1 MMIIARQRTIITI
14 KKSNDAN
21 YDYANSSAAAIV
33 FRGCAEA
40 MYKHDYGCD
49 REMQVSDVGGGH
61 DDDDNSGD
69 VSDGEDREILVSGDH
84 HHHHQQ
90 HIVGHWWR

>member
-1 MMIIARQRTIITI
+1 MI
-14 KKSNDAN
+14 
-21 YDYANSSAAAIV
+21 AAAIV

-49 REMQVSDVGGGH
+49 REMQVSDVGGGG
-61 DDDDNSGD
+61 DGGGD
-69 VSDGEDREILVSGDH
+69 VSDGEDLEMQVSGHDH
-84 HHHHQQ
+84 HHQH

>member
-1 MMIIARQRTIITI
+1 M
-14 KKSNDAN
+14 
-21 YDYANSSAAAIV
+21 

-49 REMQVSDVGGGH
+49 REMQVSDVGGGG
-61 DDDDNSGD
+61 DDDGGGD
-69 VSDGEDREILVSGDH
+69 VSDGEDLEMQVSGHDH
-84 HHHHQQ
+84 HHQH